1 MSAEEAIATKQAAEV
16 KAVKDGA
23 DEKLG
28 ESLPALDAAI
38 EKVKKIQVK
47 DFSELKTMNNPKP
60 SAVTLFKLVC
70 FFLEPEGKGAKP
82 KKPQSEEQRAMDP
95 EGYFFDW
102 TKRILLANPKK
113 FLD

>member
-28 ESLPALDAAI
+28 EALPALDAAI

-47 DFSELKTMNNPKP
+47 DFSELKTINNPKP

-70 FFLEPEGKGAKP
+70 FFL
-82 KKPQSEEQRAMDP
+82 
-95 EGYFFDW
+95 
-102 TKRILLANPKK
+102 
-113 FLD
+113 